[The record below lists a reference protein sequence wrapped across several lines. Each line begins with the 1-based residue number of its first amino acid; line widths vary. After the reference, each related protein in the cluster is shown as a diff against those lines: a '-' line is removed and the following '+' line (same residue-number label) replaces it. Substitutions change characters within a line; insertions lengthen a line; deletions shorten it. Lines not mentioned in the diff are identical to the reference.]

1 MKLNN
6 ILQGIDI
13 VAADGDLGREISSLT
28 FDSRTCAPGC
38 LFIAVPGTA
47 VDGHSFI
54 AKAVEAGA
62 SAVIY
67 QNDTPGFEASA
78 GVTRIKV
85 KDSRRALCQASPLS
99 KHTMGK

>member
-62 SAVIY
+62 SAVI
-67 QNDTPGFEASA
+67 A
-78 GVTRIKV
+78 GVQSGANVDTDDGKLYLT
-85 KDSRRALCQASPLS
+85 KYLSALSTAAQFA
-99 KHTMGK
+99 